1 MYSVFRNL
9 AIIILSA
16 KFFGLVAR
24 KCKAP
29 QVVGEI
35 IAGLIIGPC
44 LLNLVHISDT
54 ISIFAEIGVVLLMF
68 STGLGTNL
76 RELIKAGPIATLI
89 ACVGVAVPLAGG
101 TLLYSLFYGFSA
113 LGSQE
118 FYRAL
123 FIGTIMTATSVSIT
137 VATLQELGHLKSFL
151 GTTIVSA
158 AVIDDVIGIVVLTCV
173 LGASSGTGTGLG
185 KVLMNTVLFFATAI
199 GVGIIAHFAMKW
211 LDKRNPHTQRITI
224 VSMAFCFAM
233 AYIAEAYFGIAD
245 ITGAYI
251 AGIVLCTLED
261 APYVER
267 RVDISNYVLFAP
279 IFFASIGLKTDISG
293 LTPEILLFS
302 VCFVVVALITKIIG
316 CADLFGFIRRP
327 DEFQAAA
334 HLVERNDLPADAFA
348 QFGPRLFEPREL
360 VAQPLPVDI
369 FVAGLLQAAGH
380 EFGIVVKNGPDVP
393 LGLVPRF
400 PRSDAPLDVQLLHGG
415 VEQHFEKGRR
425 GQRADTDLEA
435 VRHRSAVVFQ
445 VLHVPQMAEL
455 VFGARSRAAR
465 LRGLHGET
473 AQQQPFGQ
481 LFDLLHIARMHACG
495 IGQSLFQP
503 VLHQSEGEIVHRLRL
518 HGVGKHPVGPGRDL
532 GDQVGV
538 ARSRHSGGRSRRNR
552 RIENHAQRRRTV
564 EGLLVAVLGDRGSVG
579 RVTIHRSRRADHHV
593 TAAVVVG
600 AEFGQVVDHART
612 DGHADPDAF
621 S

>member
-35 IAGLIIGPC
+35 IAGLLIGPC

-76 RELIKAGPIATLI
+76 KELIKAGPIATLI

-199 GVGIIAHFAMKW
+199 GVGLIAHFAMKW
-211 LDKRNPHTQRITI
+211 LDKRNPTP
-224 VSMAFCFAM
+224 S
-233 AYIAEAYFGIAD
+233 
-245 ITGAYI
+245 
-251 AGIVLCTLED
+251 
-261 APYVER
+261 
-267 RVDISNYVLFAP
+267 
-279 IFFASIGLKTDISG
+279 ASPS
-293 LTPEILLFS
+293 S
-302 VCFVVVALITKIIG
+302 VW
-316 CADLFGFIRRP
+316 
-327 DEFQAAA
+327 
-334 HLVERNDLPADAFA
+334 
-348 QFGPRLFEPREL
+348 
-360 VAQPLPVDI
+360 
-369 FVAGLLQAAGH
+369 
-380 EFGIVVKNGPDVP
+380 
-393 LGLVPRF
+393 
-400 PRSDAPLDVQLLHGG
+400 
-415 VEQHFEKGRR
+415 
-425 GQRADTDLEA
+425 
-435 VRHRSAVVFQ
+435 RSALPWPTLPRPTSALQTSQ
-445 VLHVPQMAEL
+445 VPT
-455 VFGARSRAAR
+455 SRASSCALWR
-465 LRGLHGET
+465 MPPMWSAGWT
-473 AQQQPFGQ
+473 SATMCC
-481 LFDLLHIARMHACG
+481 LLPSSSPASA
-495 IGQSLFQP
+495 
-503 VLHQSEGEIVHRLRL
+503 
-518 HGVGKHPVGPGRDL
+518 
-532 GDQVGV
+532 
-538 ARSRHSGGRSRRNR
+538 
-552 RIENHAQRRRTV
+552 
-564 EGLLVAVLGDRGSVG
+564 
-579 RVTIHRSRRADHHV
+579 
-593 TAAVVVG
+593 
-600 AEFGQVVDHART
+600 
-612 DGHADPDAF
+612 
-621 S
+621 